1 MDDLDRPSSATSSG
15 PNPRLLILGGGFA
28 GVWSALSAARTA
40 AALDVPVRIQLVN
53 PDRRFVPRPRLYEAA
68 PGETTRDLRDIL
80 EPLGVAH
87 VEARAAKVDAAEQAV
102 ALVDR
107 DGAQQR
113 VRYDRLILAT
123 GSQLVRPPID
133 DTHLHDIDTLSGAE
147 ALDRRLHELPDG
159 ATIVVVGAGFTGIEL
174 ACELPSRFPSAR
186 VVLLERSDAIG
197 SGLGPAAH
205 PHIESALDRLN
216 VDVRTGTSITGF
228 DGGVVRLADGTS
240 FPADVVVWTA
250 GMRANPLTE
259 SISSNVDP
267 LGRLGVDQFL
277 RVRDVPSVFAAG
289 DTAAP
294 LDSSGHTVQQSAQ
307 HAIPQGACA
316 GGNAVADLVGAELTE
331 LATLP
336 YGTCLDLGAAGAV
349 FTEGWDREIRLVGDD
364 AKALKNDINRVWIYP
379 PMATSST

>member
-133 DTHLHDIDTLSGAE
+133 GTHLHDIDTLSGAE

-159 ATIVVVGAGFTGIEL
+159 ATVVVVGAGFTGIEL

-259 SISSNVDP
+259 SISSSVDR
-267 LGRLGVDQFL
+267 LGRLAVDQFL
-277 RVRDVPSVFAAG
+277 RVRNVPSVFAAG

-349 FTEGWDREIRLVGDD
+349 FTEGWDREVRLVGDE
-364 AKALKNDINRVWIYP
+364 AKALKTDINRVWIYP